1 MQVESP
7 FDPRMFLRRFHQN
20 YVNFAR
26 LWTRLGRVPDGV
38 VLRNPADQPIQVDQS
53 PDPSIDALAKTI
65 RYVKFMQSVNGK
77 PSIVIEDESDLPP
90 LDRIVVVT
98 RTTSVVTADSH
109 RIVTDIYIGERQPVD
124 RPRVGPGQQAV

>member
-7 FDPRMFLRRFHQN
+7 FDPRIFLRRFHQH

-26 LWTRLGRVPDGV
+26 LWTRLGRVPDGI

-53 PDPSIDALAKTI
+53 PDPSIDALARSI
-65 RYVKFMQSVNGK
+65 RYVKYMQSINGK

-109 RIVTDIYIGERQPVD
+109 RVVTDVYVGERRPED
-124 RPRVGPGQQAV
+124 RPGGGLGQQAV